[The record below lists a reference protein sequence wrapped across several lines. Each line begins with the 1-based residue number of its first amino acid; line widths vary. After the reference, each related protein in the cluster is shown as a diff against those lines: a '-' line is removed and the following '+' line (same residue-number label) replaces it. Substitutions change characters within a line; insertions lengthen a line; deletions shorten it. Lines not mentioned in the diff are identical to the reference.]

1 MTNPVG
7 RLCGTGARHG
17 ADVAIRPT
25 GRGLA
30 CVFECPRCG
39 RTLAACHVTED
50 GRIMF
55 AYRTR
60 IRTTRIVGLA
70 CAIIGKTLGKEHEC
84 MTRSSQSHAEQP
96 PSW

>member
-1 MTNPVG
+1 MTHPIG
-7 RLCGTGARHG
+7 RLCDMGAKHG
-17 ADVAIRPT
+17 ADVTIRPA

-30 CVFECPRCG
+30 CGYECPQCG

-55 AYRTR
+55 ACRTR
-60 IRTTRIVGLA
+60 IRTTRNVGLA

-84 MTRSSQSHAEQP
+84 MTRSSQSHAEQS

>member
-7 RLCGTGARHG
+7 RLCGTGARYG
-17 ADVAIRPT
+17 ADVVIRPA

-30 CVFECPRCG
+30 CDFECQRCG
-39 RTLAACHVTED
+39 RTLAALTVTED

-60 IRTTRIVGLA
+60 IRTTRNVGLA
-70 CAIIGKTLGKEHEC
+70 CAIIGRTLGKKHGCENHS
-84 MTRSSQSHAEQP
+84 TPSHTE
-96 PSW
+96 

>member
-7 RLCGTGARHG
+7 RLCDTGASHG

-30 CVFECPRCG
+30 CVYECPRCG
-39 RTLAACHVTED
+39 RTLAASTVTED

-55 AYRTR
+55 DYRTR

-84 MTRSSQSHAEQP
+84 ETRSPQSHTV
-96 PSW
+96 PSPSC